1 MKSQTTP
8 WILMCFICSVYSLQD
23 CPVVAVPSCGCR
35 GPGVGENSYEGNF
48 IMQSVSC
55 KCPCNGTFN
64 NLISYSGNNTVSI
77 QRGYGAF
84 HYKDNNETVV
94 GFCIFCS
101 ILDLSTAITG
111 DMVMVQQSGQ
121 VLPECLENA
130 EGFFC
135 SRCKPGYHFNLGR
148 HCVKCNNLARD
159 RFVFVL
165 AEFIPITLLLLI
177 LLLMNWSLVGGK
189 MAATVFFAQMVTTT
203 MDIDGE
209 GLIPIT
215 NATNNKTHI
224 AYSIE
229 AAYHFI
235 YEPFNL
241 NFIYP
246 FVNDLCLTKSPSYL
260 MYFVVQYVVAAYPLM
275 LCLVIGIVLYVLKCM
290 LSRDRI
296 PNWAKRILL
305 LRDETDIV
313 GSYGNVLASS
323 ILLAYAKF
331 ILISAYI
338 IIPSPLFDQHG
349 NIVKWALFYD
359 PNLEYFKNSHI
370 WYFIIALI
378 MMVFLF
384 SLPFFLFLLRHEDEE
399 AEYSCKWTKV
409 LLHPFQRDYRKD
421 CDHEFCQQYK
431 LKWRHLSF
439 KFHDYRW
446 VPGLYLA
453 LRLFFILTLAL
464 ASIGLYKFIVQYL
477 IQALVCLSFLIFILI
492 ARPYE
497 ECWHY
502 ISDAPIFIAL
512 IAINLFN
519 MYQFHQAYNDQNLSL
534 PIFIIQVIIL
544 LLPVMVWIIYIVV
557 FLIRKAWACFSTN
570 EEVTNIRPR
579 SNAYGSIHSET
590 ST

>member
-1 MKSQTTP
+1 
-8 WILMCFICSVYSLQD
+8 
-23 CPVVAVPSCGCR
+23 
-35 GPGVGENSYEGNF
+35 
-48 IMQSVSC
+48 
-55 KCPCNGTFN
+55 
-64 NLISYSGNNTVSI
+64 
-77 QRGYGAF
+77 
-84 HYKDNNETVV
+84 
-94 GFCIFCS
+94 
-101 ILDLSTAITG
+101 
-111 DMVMVQQSGQ
+111 
-121 VLPECLENA
+121 
-130 EGFFC
+130 
-135 SRCKPGYHFNLGR
+135 
-148 HCVKCNNLARD
+148 
-159 RFVFVL
+159 
-165 AEFIPITLLLLI
+165 
-177 LLLMNWSLVGGK
+177 
-189 MAATVFFAQMVTTT
+189 

-246 FVNDLCLTKSPSYL
+246 FINDLCLTKSPSYL

-275 LCLVIGIVLYVLKCM
+275 LCLVIGIVLYVLKHI

-296 PNWAKRILL
+296 PNWAKRIPL
-305 LRDETDIV
+305 LRDESDIV
-313 GSYGNVLASS
+313 RSYGNIFASS

-349 NIVKWALFYD
+349 NIVKRALFYD

-384 SLPFFLFLLRHEDEE
+384 SLPFFLFLLRHD
-399 AEYSCKWTKV
+399 SCKWTVTKV

-421 CDHEFCQQYK
+421 CDEFCRQYK
-431 LKWRHLSF
+431 LKWRCL
-439 KFHDYRW
+439 FHDYRW

-453 LRLFFILTLAL
+453 IRLCFILTFVL

-477 IQALVCLSFLIFILI
+477 IQVLVCLSFLIFILI

-512 IAINLFN
+512 IAINLLN
-519 MYQFHQAYNDQNLSL
+519 MYQFYQVYNDENLSL
-534 PIFIIQVIIL
+534 PIFVIQVIVIF
-544 LLPVMVWIIYIVV
+544 LLPVMVWIVYIVV
-557 FLIRKAWACFSTN
+557 FLIRKARSTN
-570 EEVTNIRPR
+570 EVIH
-579 SNAYGSIHSET
+579 SAYGTIQ
-590 ST
+590 